1 MSEGFDVQGKVAL
14 DDSEANQRLAAL
26 NQKAD
31 DIAAKE
37 QKLRAEVAKTA
48 RKAAGLAI
56 AVVGFMQ
63 NVFTIAG
70 IQLDAL
76 QQAVL
81 ISIQQVISTAVAWFT
96 LQAAITTATFG
107 VAAIGL
113 VAAAAALGVA
123 VGNAALIAIHGEQ
136 VNSKM
141 SAVLGAINNL
151 STIAQTFAR
160 D

>member
-1 MSEGFDVQGKVAL
+1 MSEGFNIEGKVAL
-14 DDSEANQRLAAL
+14 DDTEANFKLDNISR
-26 NQKAD
+26 KAD

-56 AVVGFMQ
+56 AVVGFLQ

-76 QQAVL
+76 QQAVV

-113 VAAAAALGVA
+113 IAAAAALGVA
-123 VGNAALIAIHGEQ
+123 VGNAASIAIFGER

-141 SAVLGAINNL
+141 SAILGAINNL
-151 STIAQTFAR
+151 STIAQTFAE
-160 D
+160 

>member
-1 MSEGFDVQGKVAL
+1 MSDGFNIDGKVEL
-14 DDSEANQRLAAL
+14 DDSAAL
-26 NQKAD
+26 SKFENLSRKAD

-37 QKLRAEVAKTA
+37 QKLRAGVAKTA

-56 AVVGFMQ
+56 AVVGFLQ
-63 NVFTIAG
+63 NVFTIVG

-123 VGNAALIAIHGEQ
+123 VGNAALIAIHGER
-136 VNSKM
+136 VNTKM
-141 SAVLGAINNL
+141 SAILGAINNL
-151 STIAQTFAR
+151 STIAQTFAE
-160 D
+160 

>member
-1 MSEGFDVQGKVAL
+1 MSDGFNVEGKVEL
-14 DDSEANQRLAAL
+14 DDSTAL
-26 NQKAD
+26 SKLDNLSRKAD

-123 VGNAALIAIHGEQ
+123 VGNAALIAIHGER
-136 VNSKM
+136 VNNKM
-141 SAVLGAINNL
+141 SAILGAINNL
-151 STIAQTFAR
+151 STIAQSFAK
-160 D
+160 